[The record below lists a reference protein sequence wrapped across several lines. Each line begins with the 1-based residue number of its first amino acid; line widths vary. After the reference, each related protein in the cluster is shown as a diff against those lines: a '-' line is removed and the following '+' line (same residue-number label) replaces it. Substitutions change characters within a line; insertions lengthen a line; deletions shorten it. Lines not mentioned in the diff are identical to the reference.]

1 MATTAQQYRAT
12 RIDDPT
18 ARCII
23 ENAHITMGI
32 AIALINQPQR
42 RGASFFL
49 ASFDSDPTDGDPK
62 IVTFCH
68 EPVGMVKSEKAK
80 KYFDLSAEKAT
91 RLNRMYDERGD
102 LSSWQSR
109 NPDEQQ
115 WGGAI
120 IAGDWVLSC
129 SGLPELWDE
138 AVMLATAVISG
149 ILAYADAKHIAGLS
163 GNARFVEIGVTLGWL
178 TPETI

>member
-1 MATTAQQYRAT
+1 MTVASSTARIPSAT
-12 RIDDPT
+12 RIETAETDRILRCAWYAVALAVAHLKDPD
-18 ARCII
+18 RLGSYFC
-23 ENAHITMGI
+23 
-32 AIALINQPQR
+32 LILHEEGSAPI
-42 RGASFFL
+42 G
-49 ASFDSDPTDGDPK
+49 
-62 IVTFCH
+62 FCH
-68 EPVGMVKSEKAK
+68 EPVGIVKPEKAE

-109 NPDEQQ
+109 NPDQQQ

-120 IAGDWVLSC
+120 IAGGWVLSC

-149 ILAYADAKHIAGLS
+149 FLTYADAKSIADIS
-163 GNARFVEIGVTLGWL
+163 GNARFIEIAITLRWL
-178 TPETI
+178 TPEMI